1 MTLLADTALP
11 FNAPSFAYAKLQA
24 LMYCDTVAGDDALVI
39 VHNSGQTTVLS
50 DAVTIGECD
59 FYIKNSFQSA
69 LHFAVARGNTATC
82 RRLLDARADSNC
94 HRTA

>member
-59 FYIKNSFQSA
+59 FHIACSTQG
-69 LHFAVARGNTATC
+69 LTAIAIAPPKL
-82 RRLLDARADSNC
+82 R
-94 HRTA
+94 

>member
-50 DAVTIGECD
+50 DAVTIGEAD
-59 FYIKNSFQSA
+59 ATQDKW
-69 LHFAVARGNTATC
+69 RGRCKTKQRGVT
-82 RRLLDARADSNC
+82 LPPVRAG
-94 HRTA
+94 A

>member
-50 DAVTIGECD
+50 DAVTIGQEADLMSVPIICKD
-59 FYIKNSFQSA
+59 
-69 LHFAVARGNTATC
+69 LRCLRG
-82 RRLLDARADSNC
+82 REL
-94 HRTA
+94 